1 MNKELTFEEK
11 MEKLKDISTRL
22 ENNNTLSLEVV
33 MSLYEEGKTLA
44 KELQD
49 ELDSAIKKFENVET
63 SEIINKK

>member
-22 ENNNTLSLEVV
+22 ENNTLSLEVV